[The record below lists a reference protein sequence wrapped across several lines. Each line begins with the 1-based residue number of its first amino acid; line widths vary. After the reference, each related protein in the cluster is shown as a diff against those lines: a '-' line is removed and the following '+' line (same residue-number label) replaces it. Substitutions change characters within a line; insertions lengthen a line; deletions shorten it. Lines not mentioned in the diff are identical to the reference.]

1 VLFYKLGDKE
11 LPSAFDTALDGLADC
26 WALVVDLRFNGGG
39 DEQLAQQVAARF
51 VDKERTYSLN
61 QYRNGAKHDALGPK
75 LERKIAPR
83 GAWRFES
90 PVVCLQGQVTFS
102 SAESMAL
109 MFAQCPQAT
118 TMGDRTGGSSGN
130 PRQMELEGGIV
141 VNLPRW
147 NDMDPDGNPIEVV
160 GSAPKVKIDAKPAE
174 FTATKDP
181 VLEAALESLR
191 KTAKKDRKPGKRG

>member
-1 VLFYKLGDKE
+1 
-11 LPSAFDTALDGLADC
+11 
-26 WALVVDLRFNGGG
+26 
-39 DEQLAQQVAARF
+39 
-51 VDKERTYSLN
+51 
-61 QYRNGAKHDALGPK
+61 
-75 LERKIAPR
+75 
-83 GAWRFES
+83 
-90 PVVCLQGQVTFS
+90 
-102 SAESMAL
+102 MAL

-174 FTATKDP
+174 FTATQDP
-181 VLEAALESLR
+181 VLEAALATLR
-191 KTAKKDRKPGKRG
+191 KIAKKDRKPGKRG